1 MWHKTE
7 SSEKE
12 EEKKLLCRIR
22 EETDFILNFVFVL
35 KSENKKNCFFS
46 KLGERHDVQL
56 LVVMLGS

>member
-35 KSENKKNCFFS
+35 KSENKKN
-46 KLGERHDVQL
+46 
-56 LVVMLGS
+56 